1 MDDPD
6 PDPDCLSQIFINLS
20 TKGHLISEQICEGIE
35 KLRKSM
41 SSFCSENKWPLISA
55 NNPCLGTWKMPDFL
69 MNIKIETGLATL
81 IFAILKMKN
90 PIIFGKKG
98 FKLTNVANTKVRKSQ
113 KQFSLVSIVP
123 KTKEKIVIIYA
134 LASKWVKWKIKALY
148 QNLISIKM

>member
-1 MDDPD
+1 
-6 PDPDCLSQIFINLS
+6 
-20 TKGHLISEQICEGIE
+20 
-35 KLRKSM
+35 
-41 SSFCSENKWPLISA
+41 
-55 NNPCLGTWKMPDFL
+55 

-134 LASKWVKWKIKALY
+134 LASKMGQMKNKGTLSKQIAP
-148 QNLISIKM
+148 N